1 MGEGTLRS
9 ILVTGSGSGIG
20 KAIARRLA
28 APGVGLLIHALSN
41 EAGCQRV
48 AAEARDRGAE
58 AVVALGD
65 LSDGAVAE
73 GLVDRAVTAFGGLD
87 VLVANAGFPDVRAFM
102 EIDRAAL
109 EACHGVMTAGFFHL
123 ARRAV
128 PHLEKA
134 EHGRIIAIST
144 LNAHVFRSTYPVCPA
159 SAAAKAG
166 IEALAHALA
175 VEVAPAGVTV
185 NCVAPGL
192 IEKAAGTEQ
201 FYGDE
206 EMRGLLANVP
216 LGRVGQP
223 DEVAA
228 VVEFLAGP
236 GASYVTNQVI
246 HVNGGI
252 C

>member
-48 AAEARDRGAE
+48 AAEARDQGAE

-73 GLVDRAVTAFGGLD
+73 ALVDRAVTAFGGFD
-87 VLVANAGFPDVRAFM
+87 VLVANAGFPDVRGFM

-128 PHLEKA
+128 PHLE
-134 EHGRIIAIST
+134 RPST
-144 LNAHVFRSTYPVCPA
+144 AGSSRSP
-159 SAAAKAG
+159 
-166 IEALAHALA
+166 
-175 VEVAPAGVTV
+175 
-185 NCVAPGL
+185 
-192 IEKAAGTEQ
+192 
-201 FYGDE
+201 
-206 EMRGLLANVP
+206 R
-216 LGRVGQP
+216 
-223 DEVAA
+223 
-228 VVEFLAGP
+228 
-236 GASYVTNQVI
+236 
-246 HVNGGI
+246 
-252 C
+252 